1 MLFDM
6 EDYLDWGI
14 IGLNQTP
21 ITSQKWEDIATTSR
35 ATRDA
40 FFKSLQE
47 WYNTANLAP
56 EGTCKVTPQSLWAEL
71 NTKKDAFIIIQDET
85 WTKMEES
92 TLTRAEYDNY
102 VTELKDLM
110 KTVKKLFI
118 VLEGGKL
125 RKI

>member
-6 EDYLDWGI
+6 EDYLGWGI

-40 FFKSLQE
+40 FFKSLPG
-47 WYNTANLAP
+47 WYNAANLAP